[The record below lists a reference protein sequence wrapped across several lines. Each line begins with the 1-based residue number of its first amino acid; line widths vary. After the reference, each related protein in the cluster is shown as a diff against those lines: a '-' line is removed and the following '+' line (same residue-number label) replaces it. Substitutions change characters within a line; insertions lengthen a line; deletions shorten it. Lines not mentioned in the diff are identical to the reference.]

1 MTNPNE
7 SANGQGATE
16 ALHDENKLIAQRRE
30 KLAAIRA
37 KRNAF
42 PNDFRRSNLAG
53 ELVASYGETDKE
65 TLENLKPQVKVAGR
79 LIRMRGPFLVIQ
91 DVSEQ
96 IQLYFNPKE
105 LSEELQ
111 AEIKG
116 LDLGDIVGVEGRVFR
131 TGKGELTV
139 WISHLRLLTKSLR
152 PLPDK
157 YKGLSDT
164 EVRYRQRYI
173 DLIANESSRE
183 TFVTRSRIISS
194 LRRFFEAHQFMEVET
209 PMMQVIPGGASAKPF
224 ITHHNALDQ
233 QMYLR
238 IAPELYLKR
247 LVVGG
252 FERVFEINR
261 NFRNEGLSTRHN
273 PEFTMVEFYQAY
285 ADYKDL
291 MDLTENLFRH
301 IGDTVFGRLTFA
313 CSWEDKEGHHEDTI
327 DLSQPFRRIAFRQ
340 SLVEIGGVPDDI
352 LDDLEQVKAY
362 AKNHH
367 ITLEKS
373 DNLGKLWGKLFDHF
387 VETTLVQP
395 TFIIDYPLELS
406 PLSKKKE
413 DDPSLV
419 ERFELFVGRKELAN
433 AYTELNDPID
443 QKQRFEEQVLQK
455 EAGDDEAHAMDS
467 DFIRALEY
475 GLPPTAGEGIGIDR
489 LVMMFTNAQSIRD
502 VIFFPQLKKEA

>member
-1 MTNPNE
+1 MAPP
-7 SANGQGATE
+7 
-16 ALHDENKLIAQRRE
+16 QRSHRD
-30 KLAAIRA
+30 R
-37 KRNAF
+37 
-42 PNDFRRSNLAG
+42 
-53 ELVASYGETDKE
+53 
-65 TLENLKPQVKVAGR
+65 
-79 LIRMRGPFLVIQ
+79 
-91 DVSEQ
+91 
-96 IQLYFNPKE
+96 
-105 LSEELQ
+105 SEEYY
-111 AEIKG
+111 
-116 LDLGDIVGVEGRVFR
+116 D
-131 TGKGELTV
+131 
-139 WISHLRLLTKSLR
+139 TKSQVF
-152 PLPDK
+152 
-157 YKGLSDT
+157 SA
-164 EVRYRQRYI
+164 
-173 DLIANESSRE
+173 LI
-183 TFVTRSRIISS
+183 
-194 LRRFFEAHQFMEVET
+194 
-209 PMMQVIPGGASAKPF
+209 
-224 ITHHNALDQ
+224 
-233 QMYLR
+233 
-238 IAPELYLKR
+238 
-247 LVVGG
+247 
-252 FERVFEINR
+252 
-261 NFRNEGLSTRHN
+261 
-273 PEFTMVEFYQAY
+273 
-285 ADYKDL
+285 
-291 MDLTENLFRH
+291 
-301 IGDTVFGRLTFA
+301 
-313 CSWEDKEGHHEDTI
+313 DTI